1 MEKGKRERIFGVLGF
16 RKGTKQNGN
25 SNLNLNSNNQNN
37 APACMQHLNP
47 IFY

>member
-1 MEKGKRERIFGVLGF
+1 MEKGKRERIFLGFLGF

-37 APACMQHLNP
+37 APA
-47 IFY
+47 